1 MVNFGTKRIGYAVA
15 NSIWG
20 PWERCEKPLLMPG
33 NTGEW
38 DDYIT
43 TNPAFL
49 KHPDGKYWLYYK
61 SCNENEYVNQHI
73 NGISGNRKYG
83 VAFAD
88 KITGPYRRYEKK
100 SDRRFLRFRRKQASR
115 RCVYLV

>member
-1 MVNFGTKRIGYAVA
+1 MGATNGKFGTKRIGYAVA

-61 SCNENEYVNQHI
+61 SCLIYTSPRQ
-73 NGISGNRKYG
+73 RD
-83 VAFAD
+83 VA
-88 KITGPYRRYEKK
+88 K
-100 SDRRFLRFRRKQASR
+100 SSIP
-115 RCVYLV
+115 

>member
-1 MVNFGTKRIGYAVA
+1 MGATNGKFGTKRIGYAVA

-88 KITGPYRRYEKK
+88 KITGPYRRYEK
-100 SDRRFLRFRRKQASR
+100 DTI
-115 RCVYLV
+115 VYFSGF

>member
-1 MVNFGTKRIGYAVA
+1 MGATNGKFGTKRIGYAVA

-43 TNPAFL
+43 TNPAF
-49 KHPDGKYWLYYK
+49 K
-61 SCNENEYVNQHI
+61 NIRTENTGFII
-73 NGISGNRKYG
+73 N
-83 VAFAD
+83 
-88 KITGPYRRYEKK
+88 
-100 SDRRFLRFRRKQASR
+100 
-115 RCVYLV
+115 LVMKMNM